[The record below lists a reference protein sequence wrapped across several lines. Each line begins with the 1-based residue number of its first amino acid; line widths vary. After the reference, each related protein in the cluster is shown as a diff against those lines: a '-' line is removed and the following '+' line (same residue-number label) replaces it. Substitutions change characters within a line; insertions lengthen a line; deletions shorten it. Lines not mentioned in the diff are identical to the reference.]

1 MSEAKEE
8 KLNVKKKKKK
18 PRVRS
23 SAKAILLRDGNL
35 LAQRCDFGDG
45 IVCYLLP
52 AGDRNSASRF
62 TMRFGARSSRKRA
75 RRSRSVRLSGFGIIS
90 DGTMSSPKRIRIHIR
105 FPIIFSANWYPV
117 RMRRARQIPIRFRL
131 DWIGSR

>member
-52 AGDRNSASRF
+52 GGGQKLSTKIGRASCRE
-62 TMRFGARSSRKRA
+62 R
-75 RRSRSVRLSGFGIIS
+75 V
-90 DGTMSSPKRIRIHIR
+90 
-105 FPIIFSANWYPV
+105 
-117 RMRRARQIPIRFRL
+117 
-131 DWIGSR
+131 